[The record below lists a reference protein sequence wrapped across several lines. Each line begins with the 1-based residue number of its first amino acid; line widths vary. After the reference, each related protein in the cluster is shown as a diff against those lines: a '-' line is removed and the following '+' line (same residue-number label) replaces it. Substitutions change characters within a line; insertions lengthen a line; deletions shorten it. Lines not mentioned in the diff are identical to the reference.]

1 MFLLFRCCPLY
12 LHVGMLSVT
21 VPTCVYTLVCCQW
34 LYRPVSTRWYV
45 VSDCTDL
52 CPVTAMIWA
61 DPYMFFAKTV
71 APVAHIE
78 WLVYIWDKLHFLLS
92 SDINTLS
99 FFSPMAYYNTI
110 HHGLQENYPT
120 VSAIID
126 HLMDVTDEYSSHMK
140 QQDDTQN
147 LKYKGKS

>member
-1 MFLLFRCCPLY
+1 
-12 LHVGMLSVT
+12 
-21 VPTCVYTLVCCQW
+21 
-34 LYRPVSTRWYV
+34 
-45 VSDCTDL
+45 
-52 CPVTAMIWA
+52 
-61 DPYMFFAKTV
+61 
-71 APVAHIE
+71 
-78 WLVYIWDKLHFLLS
+78 
-92 SDINTLS
+92 
-99 FFSPMAYYNTI
+99 MAYYNTI